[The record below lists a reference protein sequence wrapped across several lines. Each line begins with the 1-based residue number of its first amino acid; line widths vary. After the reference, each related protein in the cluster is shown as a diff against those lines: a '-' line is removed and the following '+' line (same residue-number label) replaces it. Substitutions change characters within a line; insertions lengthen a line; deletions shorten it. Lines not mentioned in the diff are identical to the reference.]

1 MGAGRIRSDRLDGIE
16 WHWVDDMVAV
26 ATSGGVTLVVRQ
38 VGLREDGVNWQPWA
52 IGEGE
57 SAVLT
62 GRPESLDGA
71 RRAAAALGHS
81 LGRPRDAG
89 IRLEDLNASN
99 DD

>member
-1 MGAGRIRSDRLDGIE
+1 MGEARIRSDRLDGIE
-16 WHWVDDMVAV
+16 WHWVDDRVSV

-38 VGLREDGVNWQPWA
+38 ISAREDGVNWQPWA

-57 SAVLT
+57 GAALT
-62 GRPESLDGA
+62 DKPAGLNEA
-71 RRAAAALGHS
+71 RRAAAMLSHS

-89 IRLEDLNASN
+89 IRPEDLNASN